1 MLNKIRGT
9 ISRRSALKTAAVP
22 LLGAQSA
29 TASLNCRSQ
38 ATAFALV
45 GDRYHNIDYIRTALG
60 KTIVRDLG
68 VSVEFTD
75 ELSLLNARNLN
86 DYKLLIVFRDGMI
99 WPNGYSDDGPGQAG
113 GGLRGIVSDPPLPHW
128 DGNEVHWMSAE
139 QGQAIQEFVE
149 NGGGALFFHNTPY
162 ISLRNADFRDVLG
175 AVTEEHPPL
184 RPFRVKIV
192 NRGHPIT
199 TGVSDFVVTDEQ
211 HFVKYEKDPKHILM
225 RSVNEDGKTW
235 RNLGTTSAAG
245 WAYDYGKGR
254 ICYLAPGHLISAL
267 WNPEYVKIQQ
277 NAVRWL
283 LKLS

>member
-1 MLNKIRGT
+1 MLNKIQPA
-9 ISRRSALKTAAVP
+9 ISRRSALKTAAAP
-22 LLGAQSA
+22 LIGATP
-29 TASLNCRSQ
+29 TAASMYCHGHAS
-38 ATAFALV
+38 AFALA

-68 VSVEFTD
+68 VPVDFTD
-75 ELSLLNARNLN
+75 ELSLLDARNLK
-86 DYKLLIVFRDGMI
+86 DYKLLIVFRDGMV

-128 DGNEVHWMSAE
+128 DGNEAFWISAE
-139 QGQAIQEFVE
+139 QGRAVKEFVE
-149 NGGGALFFHNTPY
+149 NGGGALFYHNTPY
-162 ISLRNADFRDVLG
+162 ISLHNADFRDVLG

-192 NRGHPIT
+192 NRDHPIT
-199 TGVSDFVVTDEQ
+199 AGVSDFVVTDEQ

-225 RSVNEDGKTW
+225 QSVNEDGKTW
-235 RNLGTTSAAG
+235 KSLGTTSAAG
-245 WAYDYGKGR
+245 WAYEHGKGR
-254 ICYLAPGHLISAL
+254 VCYLAPGHLISAL

-283 LKLS
+283 LKES